1 MVTESLNSLAIK
13 KIKDSNVYFDKI
25 PINSG
30 GVIDVNNQK
39 VGIYKD
45 TSRKYF
51 CC

>member
-1 MVTESLNSLAIK
+1 MITESVNSLAIK
-13 KIKDSNVYFDKI
+13 KLKDSTVDFDKI

-45 TSRKYF
+45 TSR
-51 CC
+51 